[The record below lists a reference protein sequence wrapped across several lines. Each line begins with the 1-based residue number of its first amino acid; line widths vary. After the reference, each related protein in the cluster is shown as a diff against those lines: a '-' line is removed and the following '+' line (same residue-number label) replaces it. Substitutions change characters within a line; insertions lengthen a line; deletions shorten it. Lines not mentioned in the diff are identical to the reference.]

1 MSGSI
6 SSPGLSQGNAAGALD
21 RAQNAAFKPLKA
33 PGSGKTLD
41 PKDVKRTADDFETL
55 FLEQM
60 FNHMFNTIEVDKTT
74 GGGQGEE
81 TVRSLLVNAYAKNVV
96 KAGGVGLSSSIA
108 RDILKIQEQAN
119 AAAKQ

>member
-1 MSGSI
+1 MAGSI

-21 RAQNAAFKPLKA
+21 LAQSAAFKPLKA
-33 PGSGKTLD
+33 PASGKSLD
-41 PKDVKRTADDFETL
+41 PKDIKRTADDFETL

-60 FNHMFNTIEVDKTT
+60 FNHMFNKIEVDKTT

-119 AAAKQ
+119 AAAQH

>member
-1 MSGSI
+1 MAGSI

-21 RAQNAAFKPLKA
+21 RAQSAAFKPLKTPA
-33 PGSGKTLD
+33 AGKTLD
-41 PKDVKRTADDFETL
+41 PKDIKRTADDFETL

-119 AAAKQ
+119 AAAQN

>member
-1 MSGSI
+1 MAGSI

-21 RAQNAAFKPLKA
+21 LAKSAAFKPLKTPA
-33 PGSGKTLD
+33 AGKTLD

-60 FNHMFNTIEVDKTT
+60 FNHMFSTIGVDKTT

-119 AAAKQ
+119 AAAQQ

>member
-1 MSGSI
+1 MAGSI
-6 SSPGLSQGNAAGALD
+6 SGPGLSQGSAAAALD
-21 RAQNAAFKPLKA
+21 RAQSAALKPLKA
-33 PGSGKTLD
+33 PASGKTLD
-41 PKDVKRTADDFETL
+41 PKDVKRTADDFETM

-60 FNHMFNTIEVDKTT
+60 FNHMFNTVEVDKTT

-119 AAAKQ
+119 AAAQQ

>member
-1 MSGSI
+1 MAGSI

-21 RAQNAAFKPLKA
+21 LAQSAAFKPLKA
-33 PGSGKTLD
+33 PTSGKSLD
-41 PKDVKRTADDFETL
+41 PKDIKRTADDFETL

-81 TVRSLLVNAYAKNVV
+81 TVRSLLVNAYAKNFV

-119 AAAKQ
+119 AAAQQ

>member
-1 MSGSI
+1 MAGSI
-6 SSPGLSQGNAAGALD
+6 SGPGLSQGSAAATLD
-21 RAQNAAFKPLKA
+21 RAQSAALKPLKA
-33 PGSGKTLD
+33 PASGKTLD

-119 AAAKQ
+119 AAAQQ

>member
-1 MSGSI
+1 MADSI
-6 SSPGLSQGNAAGALD
+6 ASPGLSQGNAAGTLD
-21 RAQNAAFKPLKA
+21 LAKSAAFKPLKTPTA
-33 PGSGKTLD
+33 GKTLD

-60 FNHMFNTIEVDKTT
+60 FNHMFSTIGVDKTT

-96 KAGGVGLSSSIA
+96 KAGGVGLSASIA
-108 RDILKIQEQAN
+108 RDIIKIQEQAN
-119 AAAKQ
+119 AAAQQ